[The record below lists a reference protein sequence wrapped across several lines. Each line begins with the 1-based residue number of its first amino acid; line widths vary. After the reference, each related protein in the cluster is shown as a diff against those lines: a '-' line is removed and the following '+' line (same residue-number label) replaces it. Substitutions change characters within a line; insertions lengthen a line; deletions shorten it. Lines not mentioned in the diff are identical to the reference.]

1 MNLLSY
7 RPPESAVANDSI
19 YKSALDF
26 IDKNPLAWEMFEK
39 FTFQMIRSG
48 RRRCSSKLIFER
60 IRWQTILTQKER
72 EEFKINN
79 NYSSIFARLF
89 AEKYPKHADFFMT
102 RSRPSEHKGGAFSVF
117 VNRRDDFNHKN
128 NLIHEESGESYE

>member
-7 RPPESAVANDSI
+7 RPPESAIANDSI

-26 IDKNPLAWEMFEK
+26 IDKNPLAWELFEWFAFEK
-39 FTFQMIRSG
+39 IRAG
-48 RRRCSSKLIFER
+48 CKHCGSKAIFER
-60 IRWQTILTQKER
+60 IRWQTSLTQKEG

-89 AEKYPKHADFFMT
+89 VEKYPAYSGFFSM
-102 RSRPSEHKGGAFSVF
+102 RSRSAEKKEEVFNDHKK
-117 VNRRDDFNHKN
+117 HKR
-128 NLIHEESGESYE
+128 NLIREKELNSYE